1 MYEKFAVEDQQ
12 GFTELQNSWLS
23 NKPIPKL
30 QHSAAMV
37 IK

>member
-12 GFTELQNSWLS
+12 GFTELQNSWLL